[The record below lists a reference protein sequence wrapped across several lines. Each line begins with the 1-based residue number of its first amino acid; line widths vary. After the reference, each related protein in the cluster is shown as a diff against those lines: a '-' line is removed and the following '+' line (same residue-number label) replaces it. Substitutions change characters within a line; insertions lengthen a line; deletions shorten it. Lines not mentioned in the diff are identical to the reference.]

1 MRNGLANYRVGDC
14 FDPILDPTPDR
25 NPFRIEI
32 KKVWIAIKNF
42 WSQSDLF
49 GFRSAI
55 QITIGIVFFLF
66 NVRLLKLCKISNI
79 FFNGENDV

>member
-1 MRNGLANYRVGDC
+1 MSIFFRIYYLKLYC

-32 KKVWIAIKNF
+32 
-42 WSQSDLF
+42 
-49 GFRSAI
+49 
-55 QITIGIVFFLF
+55 QITIGIVFFLLD
-66 NVRLLKLCKISNI
+66 VRLLKLCKISNI